1 LTGLVTPKYIESG
14 LLNRR
19 RRAIRRPVVS
29 PYDEDSLMRGDLT
42 RTGVSVR
49 DFHRGQSWY
58 EQPIAASTGDQPLP
72 NRALR
77 SLRVSEDVTLVLVID
92 DDPQVRT
99 LVSRLL
105 RHEGYEVVEAGDA
118 GEALRHVDQREP
130 DLVLLDVVMPQV
142 DGIDLL
148 AEIRTRSNVPVIMLT
163 ALGDEADRIL
173 GLKSGADD
181 YMVKPFSPGELSA
194 RIESVLRRS
203 QMSSNSV
210 QGSATEALTFGELEI
225 DQRTRDV
232 KLDGQLVELTA
243 REFDLLFFLASS
255 PRQVFDRQQLLTQV
269 WQSSADWQDPA
280 TVTEHVRRIRRKIES
295 DPDRPR
301 WLKTV
306 RGVGYRFEP

>member
-1 LTGLVTPKYIESG
+1 MG
-14 LLNRR
+14 
-19 RRAIRRPVVS
+19 
-29 PYDEDSLMRGDLT
+29 ED
-42 RTGVSVR
+42 
-49 DFHRGQSWY
+49 
-58 EQPIAASTGDQPLP
+58 P
-72 NRALR
+72 
-77 SLRVSEDVTLVLVID
+77 TLVLVID
-92 DDPQVRT
+92 DDPQVRI

-105 RHEGYEVVEAGDA
+105 RHEGYDVIEAGEA
-118 GEALRHVDQREP
+118 GEALRQVDQREP

-148 AEIRTRSNVPVIMLT
+148 GEIRTRSTVPVIMLT

-173 GLKSGADD
+173 GLRSGADD

-203 QMSSNSV
+203 QKAPNSTH
-210 QGSATEALTFGELEI
+210 GATSDMLKFGELEI
-225 DQRTRDV
+225 DSRTRDV
-232 KLDGQLVELTA
+232 KVGGELIALTA
-243 REFDLLFFLASS
+243 REFDLLHFLASS
-255 PRQVFDRQQLLTQV
+255 PRQVFDREQLLTQV

-280 TVTEHVRRIRRKIES
+280 TVTEHVRRIRRKIEA

>member
-1 LTGLVTPKYIESG
+1 V
-14 LLNRR
+14 
-19 RRAIRRPVVS
+19 A
-29 PYDEDSLMRGDLT
+29 D
-42 RTGVSVR
+42 
-49 DFHRGQSWY
+49 
-58 EQPIAASTGDQPLP
+58 
-72 NRALR
+72 
-77 SLRVSEDVTLVLVID
+77 DVTLVLVID

-118 GEALRHVDQREP
+118 SEALRHVDQREP
-130 DLVLLDVVMPQV
+130 DLVLLDVVMPHV

-148 AEIRTRSNVPVIMLT
+148 AEIRSRSNVPVIMLT

-203 QMSSNSV
+203 QMSPNSV
-210 QGSATEALTFGELEI
+210 PGSATDAITFGDLEI
-225 DQRTRDV
+225 DRRTRDV
-232 KLDGQLVELTA
+232 KVNGQLVELTA
-243 REFDLLFFLASS
+243 REFDLLLFLASS

>member
-1 LTGLVTPKYIESG
+1 V
-14 LLNRR
+14 
-19 RRAIRRPVVS
+19 A
-29 PYDEDSLMRGDLT
+29 D
-42 RTGVSVR
+42 
-49 DFHRGQSWY
+49 
-58 EQPIAASTGDQPLP
+58 
-72 NRALR
+72 
-77 SLRVSEDVTLVLVID
+77 DVTLVLVID

-105 RHEGYEVVEAGDA
+105 RHEGYEVIEAAEA
-118 GEALRHVDQREP
+118 GEALRQVSDREP

-148 AEIRTRSNVPVIMLT
+148 AEIRTQSTVPVIMLT

-173 GLKSGADD
+173 GLRSGADD

-194 RIESVLRRS
+194 RIESVLRRTQAPANNAS
-203 QMSSNSV
+203 Q
-210 QGSATEALTFGELEI
+210 GEPATALQFGELEI
-225 DQRTRDV
+225 DPKTRDV
-232 KLDGQLVELTA
+232 KVNGQLVPLTA
-243 REFDLLFFLASS
+243 REFDLLSFLAAS

-301 WLKTV
+301 WVKTV

>member
-1 LTGLVTPKYIESG
+1 V
-14 LLNRR
+14 
-19 RRAIRRPVVS
+19 A
-29 PYDEDSLMRGDLT
+29 EDL
-42 RTGVSVR
+42 
-49 DFHRGQSWY
+49 
-58 EQPIAASTGDQPLP
+58 A
-72 NRALR
+72 
-77 SLRVSEDVTLVLVID
+77 LVLVID

-105 RHEGYEVVEAGDA
+105 RHEGYEVIEAGDA
-118 GEALRHVDQREP
+118 GEALQQVDNREP

-148 AEIRTRSNVPVIMLT
+148 AEIRSRSAVPVIMLT

-173 GLKSGADD
+173 GLRSGADD

-203 QMSSNSV
+203 QRPVNSGHGGSND
-210 QGSATEALTFGELEI
+210 TLKFGDLEI
-225 DQRTRDV
+225 DPRTRDV
-232 KLDGQLVELTA
+232 KVSGKLVALTA
-243 REFDLLFFLASS
+243 REFDLLSFLAAS

-301 WLKTV
+301 WVKTV

>member
-1 LTGLVTPKYIESG
+1 
-14 LLNRR
+14 
-19 RRAIRRPVVS
+19 
-29 PYDEDSLMRGDLT
+29 M
-42 RTGVSVR
+42 
-49 DFHRGQSWY
+49 
-58 EQPIAASTGDQPLP
+58 
-72 NRALR
+72 
-77 SLRVSEDVTLVLVID
+77 TLVLVID

-105 RHEGYEVVEAGDA
+105 RHEGYEVVEAAEA
-118 GEALRHVDQREP
+118 GEALRYVDQREP
-130 DLVLLDVVMPQV
+130 DLVLLDIVMPQV

-148 AEIRTRSNVPVIMLT
+148 AEIRSRSNVPVIMLT

-203 QMSSNSV
+203 QMSAGA
-210 QGSATEALTFGELEI
+210 GSTTDALTFGDLEI
-225 DQRTRDV
+225 DSRTRDV
-232 KLDGQLVELTA
+232 KLSGQLIELTA
-243 REFDLLFFLASS
+243 REFDLLLFLASS

-280 TVTEHVRRIRRKIES
+280 TVTEHVRRIRRKIEA

>member
-1 LTGLVTPKYIESG
+1 
-14 LLNRR
+14 
-19 RRAIRRPVVS
+19 
-29 PYDEDSLMRGDLT
+29 M
-42 RTGVSVR
+42 
-49 DFHRGQSWY
+49 
-58 EQPIAASTGDQPLP
+58 
-72 NRALR
+72 
-77 SLRVSEDVTLVLVID
+77 TLVLVID

-105 RHEGYEVVEAGDA
+105 RHEGYEVIEAAEA
-118 GEALRHVDQREP
+118 GEALRQVSDREP

-148 AEIRTRSNVPVIMLT
+148 AEIRTQSTVPVIMLT

-173 GLKSGADD
+173 GLRSGADD

-194 RIESVLRRS
+194 RIESVLRRTQAPANNAS
-203 QMSSNSV
+203 Q
-210 QGSATEALTFGELEI
+210 GEPATALQFGELEI
-225 DQRTRDV
+225 DPKTRDV
-232 KLDGQLVELTA
+232 KVNGQLVPLTA
-243 REFDLLFFLASS
+243 REFDLLSFLAAS

-301 WLKTV
+301 WVKTV

>member
-1 LTGLVTPKYIESG
+1 VG
-14 LLNRR
+14 
-19 RRAIRRPVVS
+19 
-29 PYDEDSLMRGDLT
+29 
-42 RTGVSVR
+42 
-49 DFHRGQSWY
+49 
-58 EQPIAASTGDQPLP
+58 
-72 NRALR
+72 
-77 SLRVSEDVTLVLVID
+77 EDVTLVLVID

-232 KLDGQLVELTA
+232 KMDGQLVELTA